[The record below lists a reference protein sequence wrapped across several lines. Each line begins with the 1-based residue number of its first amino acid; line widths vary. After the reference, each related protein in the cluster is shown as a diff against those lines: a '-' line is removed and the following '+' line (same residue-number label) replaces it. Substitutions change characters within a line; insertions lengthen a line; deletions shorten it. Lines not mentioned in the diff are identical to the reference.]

1 MIDIAIIALSPPPE
15 RGRLIAQRSGGG
27 QCYSCRARTP
37 TRLVA
42 LADLPLSGEGQEK
55 VEA

>member
-1 MIDIAIIALSPPPE
+1 MTDIAIIALSPPPE